1 MKDQNKQIS
10 SELVS
15 SFISNEEKKQK
26 DSAVKEIVDRY
37 NKKSK
42 KLKIIFSVV
51 IGVLALVLV
60 LLVLLLGDFSNVIK
74 I

>member
-51 IGVLALVLV
+51 SGVLALVLV